1 MFVSSWVGC
10 KRQKFKTSSL
20 WGAPVNSQLM
30 FALHIAYLIKLMR
43 DGVFCFASVP
53 PGRDNFRPDTF
64 RVGFSFSLTTILFD
78 ADIFL
83 LITSLTRLRKK
94 RQSGVSIFFFD
105 CSVVFYLFFSLL
117 CQTVLNICYF
127 FSCRQLTLS
136 RLGRDSV
143 SFVRFRRQEKKFKS
157 RTGVATF

>member
-1 MFVSSWVGC
+1 
-10 KRQKFKTSSL
+10 
-20 WGAPVNSQLM
+20 M

-83 LITSLTRLRKK
+83 LITSLTLLRKK
-94 RQSGVSIFFFD
+94 RQSGVSIFFGLFG
-105 CSVVFYLFFSLL
+105 SVLFIFFFALSDSFKYLLFL
-117 CQTVLNICYF
+117 
-127 FSCRQLTLS
+127 
-136 RLGRDSV
+136 
-143 SFVRFRRQEKKFKS
+143 
-157 RTGVATF
+157 